1 MMKHLVQ
8 CLIFFMTR
16 IIKTT
21 QGTAAFVQTEEFADE
36 VDAEVGENAEIK
48 EIKINEL
55 KIENIKW
62 KQKIE

>member
-1 MMKHLVQ
+1 
-8 CLIFFMTR
+8 MTR

-36 VDAEVGENAEIK
+36 ADAEVGDNPETKEFKIDEI
-48 EIKINEL
+48 

-62 KQKIE
+62 KQKQ